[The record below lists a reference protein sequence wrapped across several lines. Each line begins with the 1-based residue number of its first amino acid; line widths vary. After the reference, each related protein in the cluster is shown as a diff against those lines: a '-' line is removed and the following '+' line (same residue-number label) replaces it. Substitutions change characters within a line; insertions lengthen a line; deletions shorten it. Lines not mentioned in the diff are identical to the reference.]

1 MRKLGRLWD
10 WVLPGLIS
18 LSPSGAIAY
27 YEVVA
32 EKEASRDES
41 PRVGLRALVFD
52 PLPGRSV
59 VPLARQ

>member
-27 YEVVA
+27 YEAVV
-32 EKEASRDES
+32 EKEVSRHES
-41 PRVGLRALVFD
+41 PKVELRGLVFE
-52 PLPGRSV
+52 PQLGRV
-59 VPLARQ
+59 VISLARR

>member
-27 YEVVA
+27 YEAVA
-32 EKEASRDES
+32 EKEASRNES
-41 PRVGLRALVFD
+41 PKVELRGLVFETQVGRVGISRA
-52 PLPGRSV
+52 R
-59 VPLARQ
+59 R